1 LQKNSTRLSAHF
13 ISFAI
18 FLIGKCAIKYW
29 KHLAYI
35 ASLFGFFLCKQH
47 IFDCIFFH
55 EKIFI
60 LKKYKKN
67 FLEFYVSIPEYAI

>member
-1 LQKNSTRLSAHF
+1 MAKKFNEIIRAF
-13 ISFAI
+13 YFFCD

-35 ASLFGFFLCKQH
+35 ASLFGFFLCNQH